1 MGGVSNWLRP
11 VLANASVFNN
21 DKIGLYS
28 SMDDFAGLPYN
39 YKAGTSAGIAKI
51 ILSIPINP
59 IISQQNFNQ
68 NFFKYLTI
76 RSYVNLG
83 TAWFGQNPFSITNPE
98 NKDIYEPEVLLL
110 LIMWPKTLWYG
121 VGGQELIL
129 FYLVMK

>member
-98 NKDIYEPEVLLL
+98 NKDIYESGSITITNYVAKNPLV
-110 LIMWPKTLWYG
+110 WSW
-121 VGGQELIL
+121 GQEPIL